1 MASLSRSLVPVA
13 VLLCLIQSTG
23 FAETKAAG
31 AEPGLVAAGQLF
43 RSGKFAEAEAGYKA
57 LVKAD
62 PRLVLAQVG
71 LVRSMLREQKVDE
84 SLDAVNQALTSDPGS
99 AALLAARGDVEFRL
113 GDMAAAEIAYLRA
126 QTIDPKE
133 VYARLGLARLYAA
146 YSLYRK
152 AYDELEVAHSLAPDD
167 IEVQRAW
174 LPMLSRKE
182 RLAALQAYLAGP
194 HPDDQEQTR
203 WLTEYL
209 AFLNATLNQPVH
221 ACRLVSE
228 LEQTQTKLQ
237 AMYVDPR
244 HIRGVGL
251 GVKLNN
257 RGVHLLL
264 DTGAG
269 GILVNRKVAEKAGL
283 TRISAIHFGGIGDK
297 GRQSGYMA
305 VADHIQIGQLQFQD
319 CVVEVSDRRSVA
331 DEDGLIGSN
340 VFASYLVDIDI
351 PDMRLKLSPLPK
363 RPDDAVAPTS
373 LNSEGEEQT
382 AAERLANRASSL
394 PSKPVKQ
401 LPRDR
406 YIAPEMAGWTKVFR
420 FGHTVL
426 IPTSVNA
433 SKAMLFAVD
442 TGAFNNILSV
452 RAGRQV
458 TKVSSDETMRVRGLN
473 GDVKKVY
480 SADQAEL
487 RFAHFQ
493 QRNLDIITLDLSS
506 LSRDIGTEVSGFLGL
521 PLLRMFEI
529 KLDYRDGLVDFGYDP
544 KRVSHF

>member
-1 MASLSRSLVPVA
+1 MTSSRSLVPLALLLLFLPSIA
-13 VLLCLIQSTG
+13 V
-23 FAETKAAG
+23 AETKAAG
-31 AEPGLVAAGQLF
+31 AEPDLVAADQLF
-43 RSGKFAEAEAGYKA
+43 RSGKFAEAEAGYAAVLKA
-57 LVKAD
+57 HPNLVA
-62 PRLVLAQVG
+62 AHVG

-84 SLDAVNQALTSDPGS
+84 SLASVAEALNAEPGS
-99 AALLAARGDVEFRL
+99 AALLAAKGDVEFRL
-113 GDMAAAEIAYLRA
+113 GDMAAAEISYLRA
-126 QTIDPKE
+126 QAIDARE
-133 VYARLGLARLYAA
+133 VHARLGLARLYAA
-146 YSLYRK
+146 YSLYRR
-152 AYDELEVAHSLAPDD
+152 AYDELEEAHTLAPDD
-167 IEVQRAW
+167 VEVQRAW
-174 LPMLSRKE
+174 LPMLPRKQ

-209 AFLNATLNQPVH
+209 TFLNATMNQPIH
-221 ACRLVSE
+221 ACRLVGKV
-228 LEQTQTKLQ
+228 EQAQTKLE
-237 AMYVDPR
+237 AMFVDPR

-251 GVKLNN
+251 GVKLNS
-257 RGVHLLL
+257 RGVRLLL

-269 GILVNRKVAEKAGL
+269 GILVNRKIAEKAGL

-297 GRQSGYMA
+297 GRQTGYMA

-340 VFASYLVDIDI
+340 VFSSYLVDIDI

-373 LNSEGEEQT
+373 LNSQGAEQT
-382 AAERLANRASSL
+382 AAERLARGASSL

-420 FGHTVL
+420 FGHTIL

-458 TKVSSDETMRVRGLN
+458 TKVSSDETVRVRGLN
-473 GDVKKVY
+473 GEVKKVY
-480 SADQAEL
+480 SSDQAEL

-506 LSRDIGTEVSGFLGL
+506 FSRDMGTEVSGLLGL
-521 PLLRMFEI
+521 PVLRMFEI

-544 KRVSHF
+544 KHVSHF